1 MSLSGRVLVWR
12 AGRTL
17 RAANSRRRRQLMRE
31 LADYRTDTD
40 RLDLECTLD
49 RYPDAVTAEIREI
62 LARQRAW
69 HRRGPS
75 PGLNGA

>member
-1 MSLSGRVLVWR
+1 
-12 AGRTL
+12 
-17 RAANSRRRRQLMRE
+17 MRE